1 MMALRLGLSV
11 LGVAL
16 FVAAALA
23 LIFGFVS
30 GLADIGGLAW
40 TNWLLGP
47 LFFALVIVL
56 ALRQLIIWLARR
68 QGMSNG

>member
-1 MMALRLGLSV
+1 MNALRLGLSV

-16 FVAAALA
+16 FVAAALG

-30 GLADIGGLAW
+30 AGADSGGLAW
-40 TNWLLGP
+40 RNALLGY

-68 QGMSNG
+68 QGASNG